1 MGGET
6 AIDAA
11 VEFMNR
17 PLGRGARIVVGIV
30 LIGVGI
36 TVGGSAGVVIGVV
49 ALVPIAL
56 GLSGR
61 CLLELLPRAR

>member
-1 MGGET
+1 MDT
-6 AIDAA
+6 A

-17 PLGRGARIVVGIV
+17 PLGRGARIIAGIV

-49 ALVPIAL
+49 GLVPIAL